1 MSEDCLPC
9 KAAVRYTE
17 QCQRDLLRVDV
28 KLFTRSFER
37 VSDCTITADL
47 GKKRSDS
54 CKKRDSA
61 IQSLQNELDL
71 GERPDAAPVRSQITV
86 LEMDFDLMARNSAS
100 CTTTI
105 LGEVLRDKRWNELLV
120 DL

>member
-1 MSEDCLPC
+1 MFQIVPSQQIL
-9 KAAVRYTE
+9 
-17 QCQRDLLRVDV
+17 V
-28 KLFTRSFER
+28 KN
-37 VSDCTITADL
+37 
-47 GKKRSDS
+47 GSDS
-54 CKKRDSA
+54 CKKHDSA

-120 DL
+120 DLGLQCARSLSVETRMAAALSDRSSF